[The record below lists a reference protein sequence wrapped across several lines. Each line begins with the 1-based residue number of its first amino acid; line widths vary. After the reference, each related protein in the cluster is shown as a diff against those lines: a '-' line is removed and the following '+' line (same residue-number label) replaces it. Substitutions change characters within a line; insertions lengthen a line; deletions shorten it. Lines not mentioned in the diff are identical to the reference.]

1 MLYNRELSWL
11 SFNERVMQEAQD
23 KSVPLIQ
30 RLRFLGIYSN
40 NQDEFFKVR
49 IANLERLNK
58 DKKKKD
64 KKLSGDVTSTELQR
78 KISRKV
84 LESQQKFEDTYAN
97 ILAEMKTQG
106 ITIIN
111 ESMLT
116 AEEEAFC
123 KNYFMEK
130 ISPLLVPLLV
140 RKSVKLPLLRDE
152 SIYHAVKMES
162 DNRQAS
168 RYAIIE
174 IPQNSQSPRFTV
186 LPGST
191 PAQTRIIFIDDIIRL
206 CLDDIFFMF
215 SYDRIHAYTFK
226 FMRDAELD
234 LDDDISKSL
243 IEKMEDGLT
252 KRRYGRP
259 VRLVYDKDMPEDLL
273 DILIEKLGLRNSENL
288 TPGGRYHL
296 MRDLMKFP
304 IVNTELEYEKV
315 PPLRHSAFGIN
326 SSVFTTIRQQDVLL
340 HYPYHTFNHLI
351 DFLREAAMDPQT
363 DSIYITLYRTAER
376 SKVIN
381 ALINAARNGKKVVVL
396 LEFFAR
402 FDEERN
408 LANAE
413 ILRQAGI
420 KVIHGIPGIKV
431 HCKLI
436 LVQRREGSRLRGY
449 VHVGTGNFNED
460 TAKIYSDFSLF
471 TSRKEIAEDA
481 EQIFE
486 FLQDNYKQLKTQ
498 TLLVSPYNMR
508 DRFETLINNEIKNAK
523 EGRKAY
529 IYVKCN
535 SLTDEDMVMKLYKAS
550 KAGVRV
556 RLIIRG
562 ACCLMPEEE
571 GFSENI
577 KGISIVDKYLEH
589 ARLMIFYNGG
599 KEKMFISSADWM
611 NRNLSRR
618 VEVGIPI
625 LDKEIA
631 ANLKDTF
638 SIQWK
643 DKVKARNLNIS
654 RINQYIGTRPF
665 SQEDL
670 DSRSQIALYNYY
682 KTRQQQQDNEK

>member
-1 MLYNRELSWL
+1 
-11 SFNERVMQEAQD
+11 MQEAQD

-84 LESQQKFEDTYAN
+84 LESQQKFEDTYAA
-97 ILAEMKTQG
+97 ILAEMKTRG
-106 ITIIN
+106 VSIIN
-111 ESMLT
+111 ENMLT
-116 AEEEAFC
+116 DEETEFC
-123 KNYFMEK
+123 RNYFMEK
-130 ISPLLVPLLV
+130 VSPLLVPLLV

-174 IPQNSQSPRFTV
+174 IPQNSQSPRFAV

-215 SYDRIHAYTFK
+215 SYDKIHAYTFK

-259 VRLVYDKDMPEDLL
+259 VRLVYDKEMPDDLL
-273 DILIEKLGLRNSENL
+273 DILVEKLGLRNSENL

-304 IVNTELEYEKV
+304 VVNPALEYEKV
-315 PPLRHSAFGIN
+315 PPLRHPAFGAH
-326 SSVFTTIRQQDVLL
+326 SSVFTAIRQQDVLL

-363 DSIYITLYRTAER
+363 DSIHITLYRTAER

-413 ILRQAGI
+413 LLRQAGI

-436 LVQRREGSRLRGY
+436 LVKRREGSRLRGY

-471 TSRKEIAEDA
+471 TSRKEIADDA

-486 FLQDNYKQLKTQ
+486 FLLDNYKQLKTQ

-508 DRFETLINNEIKNAK
+508 DRFETLINNEIKNAR

-535 SLTDEDMVMKLYKAS
+535 SLTDEDMIARLYKAS

-571 GFSENI
+571 GYSENI

-599 KEKMFISSADWM
+599 KEKVFISSADWM

-625 LDKEIA
+625 LDKAIA

-643 DKVKARNLNIS
+643 DRVKARTLAID
-654 RINQYIGTRPF
+654 RVNQYTGSRPF

-670 DSRSQIALYNYY
+670 ESRSQIALYNYY
-682 KTRQQQQDNEK
+682 KTRQQDGNEK